1 MRSLNQR
8 ILFSASLVLFI
19 FMVGTALTLD
29 RAFYD
34 SAQKA
39 LQDRMLGKL
48 FLLMGEAE
56 VDENGTL
63 LMPED
68 LPALIEFEQLNSGI
82 YAFITDR
89 ANTQIWKSIS
99 TLSIPI
105 PSRSFLK
112 EGEKRFEQ
120 ITLNDEPHFIYSFGV
135 VWETDV
141 NDYPFTFHVIVDSTS
156 LEAQI
161 DRYRRDLWG
170 WLGIMGLLLLI
181 MQMLVLHWGL
191 RPMRQVSKELN
202 AVESGLQE
210 SVQGAY
216 PVELKR
222 LTDNINSLIQH
233 ERKHQQRYRNALADL
248 AHSLKTPLTILRGAI
263 RTEKLSQNMQT
274 VLDEQIDRMDS
285 IIQYQLRRA
294 ATAGSSPGR
303 RLIALRPVV
312 EKIVNTVNRAHFEK
326 CPEIVIE
333 IEPEFC
339 LRMDEGDLMELLGN
353 LIDNAFKWCR
363 QAVTISA
370 QYVHDDILLKVEDDG
385 PGIKQ
390 EEIGRLIERGV
401 RADQAMPGHG
411 IGLAIVRDIVQAYD
425 GALSIEPSRN
435 IGASFIIRIKR

>member
-1 MRSLNQR
+1 MRSLNER

-19 FMVGTALTLD
+19 FIVGTALTLD

-34 SAQKA
+34 SGQRA

-48 FLLMGEAE
+48 FLLMGEVE
-56 VDENGTL
+56 VDENGSL
-63 LMPED
+63 SMPEE
-68 LPALIEFEQLNSGI
+68 LPALIEFEQLNSGV
-82 YAFITDR
+82 YAFITDQKN
-89 ANTQIWKSIS
+89 ALIWKSFS

-105 PSRSFLK
+105 PSRAPLL
-112 EGEKRFEQ
+112 EGEKKFEQ
-120 ITLNDEPHFIYSFGV
+120 IMLNDEPHFIYSFAV
-135 VWETDV
+135 AWETDGG
-141 NDYPFTFHVIVDSTS
+141 DYPFTFHVIMESTS

-161 DRYRRDLWG
+161 DSYRRDLWG
-170 WLGIMGLLLLI
+170 WLGVMGFLLLI

-191 RPMRQVSKELN
+191 RPMRQVSSELN
-202 AVESGLQE
+202 AVESGVQE
-210 SVQGAY
+210 SVQGVY

-263 RTEKLSQNMQT
+263 RTERLSENMQN

-294 ATAGSSPGR
+294 ATAGSSPGT

-312 EKIVNTVNRAHFEK
+312 EKIVNTVNRAHYEK

-333 IEPEFC
+333 IEPEFS

-370 QYVHDDILLKVEDDG
+370 QCAHDDIVLKVEDDG

-390 EEIGRLIERGV
+390 EEIGRLTERGV

-411 IGLAIVRDIVQAYD
+411 IGLAIVRDIAQAYD
-425 GALSIEPSRN
+425 GALSIEPGRN

>member
-1 MRSLNQR
+1 MKSLNQR

-19 FMVGTALTLD
+19 FIVGTALTLD

-34 SAQKA
+34 SGQRA

-48 FLLMGEAE
+48 FLLMGEVE
-56 VDENGTL
+56 VDDNGSL
-63 LMPED
+63 SMPEE
-68 LPALIEFEQLNSGI
+68 LPALIEFEQLNSGV
-82 YAFITDR
+82 YAFITDQT
-89 ANTQIWKSIS
+89 NTPIWRSFS

-105 PSRSFLK
+105 PARAILL
-112 EGEKRFEQ
+112 EGEKKFEQ
-120 ITLNDEPHFIYSFGV
+120 ITLNDEPHFIYSFAV
-135 VWETDV
+135 DWETDGG
-141 NDYPFTFHVIVDSTS
+141 DYPLTFHVIMESIS

-161 DRYRRDLWG
+161 DSYRRDLWG
-170 WLGIMGLLLLI
+170 WLGVMGLLLLI

-191 RPMRQVSKELN
+191 RPMRQVSSELN
-202 AVESGLQE
+202 AVESGVQE
-210 SVQGAY
+210 SVQGIY

-248 AHSLKTPLTILRGAI
+248 AHSLKTPLTILRGAS

-274 VLDEQIDRMDS
+274 VLDEQIDQMDS

-294 ATAGSSPGR
+294 ATAGSSPGT
-303 RLIALRPVV
+303 RLTALRPVV

-333 IEPEFC
+333 IEPELC

-363 QAVTISA
+363 QAVAISA
-370 QYVHDDILLKVEDDG
+370 QYAHDDIVLKVEDDG

-390 EEIGRLIERGV
+390 EEIGRLLERGV

-425 GALSIEPSRN
+425 GALSIGPSRN

>member
-8 ILFSASLVLFI
+8 ILLSASLVLFVFI
-19 FMVGTALTLD
+19 VGTALTLD

-56 VDENGTL
+56 VDENGSL
-63 LMPED
+63 SMPED
-68 LPALIEFEQLNSGI
+68 LPALIEFKQLNSGI
-82 YAFITDR
+82 YAFITNQE
-89 ANTQIWKSIS
+89 NTLIWKSLS
-99 TLSIPI
+99 ALSIPI

-112 EGEKRFEQ
+112 EGEKKFEQ
-120 ITLNDEPHFIYSFGV
+120 LMLKDEPHFIYSFGV
-135 VWETDV
+135 ALETDGG
-141 NDYPFTFHVIVDSTS
+141 DYPFTFHVIVDTS
-156 LEAQI
+156 SIEAQI
-161 DRYRRDLWG
+161 DRYRIDLWG

-210 SVQGAY
+210 SVQGTY

-233 ERKHQQRYRNALADL
+233 ERKHQLRYRNALADL
-248 AHSLKTPLTILRGAI
+248 AHSLKTPLTILQGAI
-263 RTEKLSQNMQT
+263 RAEKLSQHMHT

-294 ATAGSSPGR
+294 ATAGSSPGT
-303 RLIALRPVV
+303 RLIPLRPVV
-312 EKIVNTVNRAHFEK
+312 EKIVNTVHRAHFEK
-326 CPEIVIE
+326 YPEIVIE

-353 LIDNAFKWCR
+353 LIDNAFKWCQ

-370 QYVHDDILLKVEDDG
+370 QYAHDDIVLKVEDDG

-390 EEIGRLIERGV
+390 QEIGRLIERGV

-425 GALSIEPSRN
+425 GTLAIEPSRN
-435 IGASFIIRIKR
+435 IGASFIIRMKR